1 MKRYILVQSITG
13 IDLVARDIAKAAA
26 LPDDSDTMELPDGT
40 VLSVGALRSHTME
53 WLKALC
59 QKYHLCPVGSKTKEA
74 LITTMVL
81 ATKITARQVGDEV
94 EAFIRDTKDIDLSA
108 HFKEDVLPDPVP
120 QYKFNFNL
128 QDIFDHY
135 FSSVD
140 VKIHTKDK
148 YGRLF
153 EIYVFFGVVNA
164 WTMYMELLEQHQF
177 KGNRTAYLQSIAYN
191 KRNLPSRKCNIRTVF
206 VKELCEVFYNAKE
219 SDKWLEP
226 LFM

>member
-94 EAFIRDTKDIDLSA
+94 EAFIRDTKILICLPTLKKMYYLIQYLNTNSISICRTFLITISA
-108 HFKEDVLPDPVP
+108 ALMLKYIPRISMEGCLKYMYFLVL
-120 QYKFNFNL
+120 
-128 QDIFDHY
+128 
-135 FSSVD
+135 
-140 VKIHTKDK
+140 
-148 YGRLF
+148 
-153 EIYVFFGVVNA
+153 
-164 WTMYMELLEQHQF
+164 
-177 KGNRTAYLQSIAYN
+177 
-191 KRNLPSRKCNIRTVF
+191 
-206 VKELCEVFYNAKE
+206 
-219 SDKWLEP
+219 
-226 LFM
+226 